1 MWRES
6 IMYQSMKL
14 DPEIAKGITLFP
26 ALDLRDVNAAR
37 AIRARMREAANI
49 PRLTDDR
56 ITEVEKIIPG
66 SNSES
71 TIPIRIYAPKKREGL
86 LPGLVFF
93 HGGGFVMGDLESTH
107 PRCLR
112 LSSDGGA
119 IVISVDYRLAPEHPF
134 PAGIEDC
141 YTALQWTADHARTI
155 GVDPQQLAVGG
166 VSAGGCL
173 AAGVALMARDREGPT
188 IGFQLLIYPVLDDR
202 LSTASMHN
210 GTKYPIWNSQNCR
223 DMWHHYLGTQQKVVS
238 PYAAPARAQSLSG
251 LPSTYIAVAEYDPL
265 RDEALQYAM
274 SLLQSGVS
282 VELHQYAGTV
292 HGFDGL
298 LPSNV
303 SEQAADELV
312 TVFRR
317 FVNTYT

>member
-1 MWRES
+1 
-6 IMYQSMKL
+6 MYRVMKL
-14 DPEIAKGITLFP
+14 DPEIAKGITSFP
-26 ALDLRDVNAAR
+26 ALDLRNVNAAR
-37 AIRARMREAANI
+37 AIRAQMREAANI
-49 PRLTDDR
+49 QRPTDDR
-56 ITEVEKIIPG
+56 IIEVEKTIHRPDNE
-66 SNSES
+66 SN
-71 TIPIRIYAPKKREGL
+71 ILIRIYTPKERDRL

-112 LSSDGGA
+112 LASSGA
-119 IVISVDYRLAPEHPF
+119 IVVSVDYRLAPEHPF

-141 YTALQWTADHARTI
+141 YTAVQWTADQAVAI
-155 GVDPQQLAVGG
+155 GVNPKQLAVGG

-173 AAGVALMARDREGPT
+173 AAGVALMARDREGPA

-202 LSTASMHN
+202 LQTPSMR
-210 GTKYPIWNSQNCR
+210 KEVQFPIWNSQNCK
-223 DMWHHYLGTQQKVVS
+223 DMWHHYLGAQRNVVS
-238 PYAAPARAQSLSG
+238 PYAAPARAKSLSR
-251 LPSTYIAVAEYDPL
+251 LPPAYIAIAEYDPL

-274 SLLQSGVS
+274 RLLQSGVP

-303 SEQAADELV
+303 SVQAADELV
-312 TVFRR
+312 AVFRR
-317 FVNTYT
+317 FISMYT

>member
-1 MWRES
+1 MHRA
-6 IMYQSMKL
+6 MKL
-14 DPEIAKGITLFP
+14 DPEIAEGVTLFP
-26 ALDLRDVNAAR
+26 ALNLRDVHAAR
-37 AIRARMREAANI
+37 SIRALMREAANI
-49 PRLTDDR
+49 PRPTDDR
-56 ITEVEKIIPG
+56 ITELEERIPG
-66 SNSES
+66 PDSES
-71 TIPIRIYAPKKREGL
+71 TIPIRIYTPKEREGL

-93 HGGGFVMGDLESTH
+93 HGGGFVMGDLDSTH

-112 LSSDGGA
+112 LSSDGEA
-119 IVISVDYRLAPEHPF
+119 IVVSVDYRLAPEHPF

-141 YTALQWTADHARTI
+141 YAALQWTADHASSI
-155 GVDPQQLAVGG
+155 GVDPQKIAVGG

-173 AAGVALMARDREGPT
+173 AAGVALMARDRKGPT

-202 LSTASMHN
+202 LSTSSMRN
-210 GTKYPIWNSQNCR
+210 GADYPIWNSRNCS
-223 DMWHHYLGTQQKVVS
+223 DMWHHYLGGSHEVIS
-238 PYAAPARAQSLSG
+238 PYAAPARAKSLSK
-251 LPSTYIAVAEYDPL
+251 LPPAYIAIAEYDPL

-274 SLLQSGVS
+274 RLLQSGVP

-298 LPSNV
+298 LPSQV

-317 FVNTYT
+317 FINTYT

>member
-1 MWRES
+1 
-6 IMYQSMKL
+6 MYRVMKL
-14 DPEIAKGITLFP
+14 DPEIAKGIASFP
-26 ALDLRDVNAAR
+26 ALDLRNVNAAR
-37 AIRARMREAANI
+37 AIRERMREAANI
-49 PRLTDDR
+49 PRPTDDR
-56 ITEVEKIIPG
+56 IIEVEKTIHRPDNE
-66 SNSES
+66 SN
-71 TIPIRIYAPKKREGL
+71 ILIRIYTPKERDGL

-112 LSSDGGA
+112 LASGGA
-119 IVISVDYRLAPEHPF
+119 VVVSVDYRLAPEHPF

-141 YTALQWTADHARTI
+141 YTALQWTADHAVAI
-155 GVDPQQLAVGG
+155 GVNPKQLAVGG

-173 AAGVALMARDREGPT
+173 AAGVALMARDREGPA

-202 LSTASMHN
+202 LQTPSMRK
-210 GTKYPIWNSQNCR
+210 GAQFPIWNSRNCT
-223 DMWHHYLGTQQKVVS
+223 DMWHHYLGAQRNAVS
-238 PYAAPARAQSLSG
+238 PYAAPARAKSLSR
-251 LPSTYIAVAEYDPL
+251 LPPAYIAIAEYDPL

-274 SLLQSGVS
+274 RLLESGVP

-303 SEQAADELV
+303 SVQAADELV
-312 TVFRR
+312 AVFRR
-317 FVNTYT
+317 FVSMYT

>member
-1 MWRES
+1 MH
-6 IMYQSMKL
+6 QSMKL
-14 DPEIAKGITLFP
+14 DPEIAKGVTLFP
-26 ALDLRDVNAAR
+26 TLNLSDVNVAR
-37 AIRARMREAANI
+37 AIRARMRENAKI
-49 PRLTDDR
+49 PRSTDDR
-56 ITEVEKIIPG
+56 IIEVKKTISG

-71 TIPIRIYAPKKREGL
+71 SIPIRIYTPKERDGL

-112 LSSDGGA
+112 LASDGDA
-119 IVISVDYRLAPEHPF
+119 IVVSVDYRLAPEHPF

-141 YTALQWTADHARTI
+141 YTALKWTADHALAI
-155 GVDPQQLAVGG
+155 GVNPKQLAVGG

-173 AAGVALMARDREGPT
+173 AAGVTLMARDREDPL

-202 LSTASMHN
+202 LQTLSMRN
-210 GTKYPIWNSQNCR
+210 GAEYPIWNSQNCK
-223 DMWHHYLGTQQKVVS
+223 DMWYHYLGTQQKVIS
-238 PYAAPARAQSLSG
+238 PYAAPARAKSLSR
-251 LPSTYIAVAEYDPL
+251 LPPAYIAIAEYDPL

-274 SLLQSGVS
+274 RLLQSGIP

-298 LPSNV
+298 LSSNV
-303 SEQAADELV
+303 SVQAADELV
-312 TVFRR
+312 AVFRR
-317 FVNTYT
+317 FVSTYT

>member
-1 MWRES
+1 MHRAL
-6 IMYQSMKL
+6 KL
-14 DPEIAKGITLFP
+14 DPEIAKGVTLFP

-37 AIRARMREAANI
+37 AIRAQMREGANI
-49 PRLTDDR
+49 PRPTDDR

-66 SNSES
+66 SDSES
-71 TIPIRIYAPKKREGL
+71 TILIRIYTPKERERL

-112 LSSDGGA
+112 LASGGA
-119 IVISVDYRLAPEHPF
+119 VVVSVDYRLAPEHPF

-141 YTALQWTADHARTI
+141 YTALQWTADHAGAI
-155 GVDPQQLAVGG
+155 GVDPKQLAVGG

-173 AAGVALMARDREGPT
+173 AAGVALMARDREGPA

-202 LSTASMHN
+202 LQTPSMRK
-210 GTKYPIWNSQNCR
+210 GAQFPIWNSRNCK
-223 DMWHHYLGTQQKVVS
+223 DMWHHYLEAQRNAVS
-238 PYAAPARAQSLSG
+238 PYAAPARAKSLSR
-251 LPSTYIAVAEYDPL
+251 LPPAYIAIAEYDPL

-274 SLLQSGVS
+274 RLLQSGVP

-303 SEQAADELV
+303 SVQAADELV
-312 TVFRR
+312 AVFRR
-317 FVNTYT
+317 FISMYT

>member
-1 MWRES
+1 MHRA
-6 IMYQSMKL
+6 MKL
-14 DPEIAKGITLFP
+14 DPEIAKGLTLFP

-37 AIRARMREAANI
+37 AIQARMRETANI
-49 PRLTDDR
+49 PRPTDDR
-56 ITEVEKIIPG
+56 ITEVEKIISRPD
-66 SNSES
+66 SES
-71 TIPIRIYAPKKREGL
+71 NITIRIYTPKERKGL
-86 LPGLVFF
+86 LPSLVFY

-119 IVISVDYRLAPEHPF
+119 IVVSVDYRLAPEHPF

-141 YTALQWTADHARTI
+141 YTALQWTADHAGAI
-155 GVDPQQLAVGG
+155 GADPQQLAVGG

-173 AAGVALMARDREGPT
+173 AAGVALMARDREGPS

-202 LSTASMHN
+202 LQTSSMRN
-210 GTKYPIWNSQNCR
+210 GADYPIWNSRNCR
-223 DMWHHYLGTQQKVVS
+223 DMWHHYLGAPQKVVS
-238 PYAAPARAQSLSG
+238 PYAAPARAKSLSR
-251 LPSTYIAVAEYDPL
+251 LPPAYIATAEYDPL
-265 RDEALQYAM
+265 RDEAIQYALR
-274 SLLQSGVS
+274 LLQAGVP

-298 LPSNV
+298 LPSTV
-303 SEQAADELV
+303 SKQAADELV

-317 FVNTYT
+317 FVSTYS

>member
-1 MWRES
+1 MC
-6 IMYQSMKL
+6 QSMKL
-14 DPEIAKGITLFP
+14 DPEIAKGIALFP

-37 AIRARMREAANI
+37 AIRTRMREAANI

-56 ITEVEKIIPG
+56 IIEVEKIIPG
-66 SNSES
+66 PDSES
-71 TIPIRIYAPKKREGL
+71 TIPIRIYTPKEQEGF
-86 LPGLVFF
+86 LPCLVFF

-112 LSSDGGA
+112 LSSDGGS
-119 IVISVDYRLAPEHPF
+119 IVVSVDYRLAPEYPF

-141 YTALQWTADHARTI
+141 FTALQWTAEHAGAI

-173 AAGVALMARDREGPT
+173 AAGVALMARDREGPS

-202 LSTASMHN
+202 LSTSSMRN
-210 GTKYPIWNSQNCR
+210 GADYPIWNSRNCR
-223 DMWHHYLGTQQKVVS
+223 DMWHHYLGDSKEVVS
-238 PYAAPARAQSLSG
+238 PYAAPARAKSLSK
-251 LPSTYIAVAEYDPL
+251 LPPAYIAIAEYDPL

-274 SLLQSGVS
+274 RLLKSGVP

-298 LPSNV
+298 LPSHV
-303 SEQAADELV
+303 SVQAANELV

-317 FVNTYT
+317 FISNYT